1 MTWKEF
7 EDLEIQMVFT
17 SLLTVDTHDFKSK
30 YIYIGSEMLSRKIV
44 LDLIFCIQN
53 QNDEL
58 LLYRGNW
65 AHQMCLPALSSKFS
79 YPLCQYIS
87 LTFLQDLPSTCE
99 LEHIL
104 SKVLQDLAPMMPFLS
119 IISHYT
125 AAKLYFLTHLSFF
138 SVFKDNPGKKVS
150 YKILNS

>member
-1 MTWKEF
+1 MVLHYSSPNKDKENCKIYQSQHLLSSF
-7 EDLEIQMVFT
+7 MVYTARINLKYIFCDMEGIEDLEIQMVFT
-17 SLLTVDTHDFKSK
+17 SLLTIDTHDFKSK
-30 YIYIGSEMLSRKIV
+30 YINIGSEMLSRKIV

-104 SKVLQDLAPMMPFLS
+104 SKVL
-119 IISHYT
+119 
-125 AAKLYFLTHLSFF
+125 
-138 SVFKDNPGKKVS
+138 
-150 YKILNS
+150 